1 MEEAAPQYLVWAV
14 AMGAL
19 SAVSLPMGSV
29 AGLVARFRPLT
40 LALMAAFGAGAL
52 IAALSVEL
60 VAPNVAA
67 LGHAGGDS
75 GHGDPRLNFLALIV
89 GAVCGGVLF
98 VVLDQVVN
106 AHGGF
111 LRKTAST
118 VAYFRMQRRA
128 RAEQLLED
136 AAGLPFLR
144 EIPPHDVH
152 RVVRMFRPCTFT
164 RGETLFE
171 RGDTA
176 AALLY
181 VRSGSVRIMDEGQQV
196 TEVQA
201 GTLLGTVPLLT
212 GAAYP
217 VTALADET
225 VECLRLSKAEFDEL
239 RKASPAFDEACRK
252 VASEHLEILKE
263 HHTRKTEQAQE
274 WAREAIQSLRMGTEP
289 PTTIDLLR
297 AREEHPG
304 APLAVWLGILLDGI
318 PESLVIG
325 FGFLT
330 LLGARLADPGGFG
343 FADVIPYT
351 LVAGLFLS
359 NFPEALSSSATMRQQ
374 GWRPATVFNLW
385 FSLTVITGL
394 GAGVGYL
401 IGGALPHAWLVLAEG
416 LAAGAMLTMIAS
428 TMIPEAVHSGNPPAV
443 GLGTLAGFLSAILFK
458 LLE

>member
-1 MEEAAPQYLVWAV
+1 
-14 AMGAL
+14 
-19 SAVSLPMGSV
+19 
-29 AGLVARFRPLT
+29 
-40 LALMAAFGAGAL
+40 
-52 IAALSVEL
+52 
-60 VAPNVAA
+60 
-67 LGHAGGDS
+67 
-75 GHGDPRLNFLALIV
+75 
-89 GAVCGGVLF
+89 
-98 VVLDQVVN
+98 
-106 AHGGF
+106 
-111 LRKTAST
+111 
-118 VAYFRMQRRA
+118 
-128 RAEQLLED
+128 
-136 AAGLPFLR
+136 
-144 EIPPHDVH
+144 
-152 RVVRMFRPCTFT
+152 MFRPCTFT
-164 RGETLFE
+164 RGEALFE

-181 VRSGSVRIMDEGQQV
+181 VRSGSVRIMDERQQV

-225 VECLRLSKAEFDEL
+225 VECLQISKAEFDEL
-239 RKASPAFDEACRK
+239 RKTSPAFDEACRK

-263 HHTRKTEQAQE
+263 YHVRKTEQAQE

-297 AREEHPG
+297 AREEHSG
-304 APLAVWLGILLDGI
+304 AALAVWLGILLDGI

-330 LLGARLADPGGFG
+330 MLSAKLAS
-343 FADVIPYT
+343 ADSVTLSEVIPYT

-359 NFPEALSSSATMRQQ
+359 NFPEALSSSANMRYQ
-374 GWRPATVFNLW
+374 GWSNSTIFNLW
-385 FSLTVITGL
+385 FSLTVITAL
-394 GAGVGYL
+394 GAGLGYV
-401 IGGALPHAWLVLAEG
+401 IGGTLPHAWLILAEG

-443 GLGTLAGFLSAILFK
+443 GLGTLAGFLSAIAFK